1 MILRL
6 VKMHFRA
13 DKTAEFLLFFDTI
26 KAKIEKMPGIVSLKL
41 YQDEKDPNVL
51 FTHSTWLNQSSLDNY
66 RQSEIFRNIWP
77 ETKVLF
83 ASDPMAW
90 SLKLK

>member
-13 DKTAEFLLFFDTI
+13 EETANFLAYFDTI
-26 KAKIEKMPGIVSLKL
+26 KHKIESTPGILNLKI
-41 YQDEKDPNVL
+41 YQDDKDPNVI
-51 FTHSTWLNQSSLDNY
+51 FTHSTWLNKSSLDSY
-66 RQSEIFRNIWP
+66 RKSEIFGIVWP
-77 ETKVLF
+77 KTKVLF
-83 ASDPMAW
+83 ASEPMAW